1 MIATYP
7 EGRPL
12 LPEERLWKAVLWR
25 AFDDTMYTG
34 KERTLIVAKDKA
46 IKWFKARAQ
55 DFIDVCYFSDY
66 RPAYITQHYNKIY
79 SLGKIKYETHQTQ
92 YLRQRE
98 KYLNDRRRQQG
109 LQSSNSGS

>member
-1 MIATYP
+1 LIATYR
-7 EGRPL
+7 EERHL

-25 AFDDTMYTG
+25 AFDDCTYTG
-34 KERTLIVAKDKA
+34 YERTLIVAKKES
-46 IKWFKARAQ
+46 IKWFQARAH
-55 DFIDVCYFSDY
+55 DFIEVCSFAGYEPS
-66 RPAYITQHYNKIY
+66 YIIRHYNKIY

>member
-7 EGRPL
+7 EGRHL

-46 IKWFKARAQ
+46 IKWFQARTN
-55 DFIDVCYFSDY
+55 DFIEVCGFADFEPSFVT
-66 RPAYITQHYNKIY
+66 RKYNKLY
-79 SLGKIKYETHQTQ
+79 SRGKIKYEIHQTQ

-98 KYLNDRRRQQG
+98 KYLNDRRRQQR
-109 LQSSNSGS
+109 LSSSH